1 MKSDDTAY
9 NILHKRQET
18 DFFSLLNKTSLL
30 EVKYWTLLCSMFIK
44 EMDRKTYLRGL
55 VGSGFFLKDFFNLH

>member
-30 EVKYWTLLCSMFIK
+30 EVKYWTLSGVQCSSKKWIEK
-44 EMDRKTYLRGL
+44 PT
-55 VGSGFFLKDFFNLH
+55 